1 MSSTA
6 AFDCCDIS
14 DGYAM
19 WHKNIKKKTEDVYVL
34 SGEKP
39 THMGNRCFID
49 KSVFKMK
56 QLNQLFFVVLGEYD
70 LHIFIKFIA

>member
-1 MSSTA
+1 M
-6 AFDCCDIS
+6 
-14 DGYAM
+14 
-19 WHKNIKKKTEDVYVL
+19 

-56 QLNQLFFVVLGEYD
+56 QLIQLSFVVLGEYD
-70 LHIFIKFIA
+70 LHMFIKFIA